1 MEKSQMET
9 QLSNSPKE
17 DLMSLPGDVPV
28 RTFQS
33 QDLEKAEPTKAEQD
47 QASASTL
54 SALSVKYSLDT
65 SSSKTYPACLPL
77 TRDEI
82 SPTSSWRFGTA
93 GMLSRGVF
101 WTRNLPEWT
110 ASSGLY
116 RNAGGVFGSSVC
128 ALSDILESMSKRLL
142 KYFLSVKALSGIC
155 RRAELRSKK
164 LPTLLERAIDYMLG
178 WWKQHPKLMTD

>member
-1 MEKSQMET
+1 MEKLRMESNE
-9 QLSNSPKE
+9 SNSQKV
-17 DLMSLPGDVPV
+17 DLMSSQGDVRV
-28 RTFQS
+28 RTSQS
-33 QDLEKAEPTKAEQD
+33 PGFEEAGQTKAEQD

-54 SALSVKYSLDT
+54 SGLSEKYGLDT
-65 SSSKTYPACLPL
+65 SSSKTYPACLPA

-110 ASSGLY
+110 ASSGQS
-116 RNAGGVFGSSVC
+116 RSAGGVFGSSVC
-128 ALSDILESMSKRLL
+128 ALSDILEAMSKKLL
-142 KYFLSVKALSGIC
+142 KYFLSVKALLGIC

-164 LPTLLERAIDYMLG
+164 LPILLEKAIDYMLG